1 MMKNCKLM
9 VFLILSVWCSWIN
22 ATLDTIIIDQ
32 GQDDPV
38 KVAVVPF
45 KMSGDLEEAINLSD
59 IIAFDLI
66 RSGQFDPLP
75 SENMLSLPSNAQEV
89 FFRDWRILKTDYLVI
104 GVLQRPVIQKFLF
117 FLSYI
122 MLLMKERWREGV
134 FSSILSIGAMSRTR
148 FLIWSMKK

>member
-1 MMKNCKLM
+1 M
-9 VFLILSVWCSWIN
+9 
-22 ATLDTIIIDQ
+22 
-32 GQDDPV
+32 

-45 KMSGDLEEAINLSD
+45 KMSGDLEEAVNLSD

-104 GVLQRPVIQKFLF
+104 GGATEAGDSKISV
-117 FLSYI
+117 FLSYM
-122 MLLMKERWREGV
+122 MLLTKERWREEV
-134 FSSILSIGAMSRTR
+134 
-148 FLIWSMKK
+148 FLIDRIHWRDVAHKISDLVYEKVTGIRCLFLLRLCMYWQRIRERRMPPIVSR

>member
-9 VFLILSVWCSWIN
+9 VFLILSVWCSRIN

-32 GQDDPV
+32 GQDNPV

-45 KMSGDLEEAINLSD
+45 KMSGDLQEAVNLSD

-104 GVLQRPVIQKFLF
+104 GGATEAGDSKISVF
-117 FLSYI
+117 F
-122 MLLMKERWREGV
+122 
-134 FSSILSIGAMSRTR
+134 
-148 FLIWSMKK
+148 